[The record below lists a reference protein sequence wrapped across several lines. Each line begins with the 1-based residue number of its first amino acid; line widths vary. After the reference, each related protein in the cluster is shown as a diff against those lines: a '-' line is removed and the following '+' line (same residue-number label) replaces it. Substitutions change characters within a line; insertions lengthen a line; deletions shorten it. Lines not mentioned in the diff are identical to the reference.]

1 MATEIVAKLKQKLTT
16 NEGELCHITNVIV
29 TNPKYDDSL
38 IIKRRVLTERRDF
51 YLDHGYELLRVCG
64 DKVLVQTYFSI
75 KIKTFISVSNW
86 IYDFYEQI
94 RDNCDKRSDCCG
106 FNK

>member
-38 IIKRRVLTERRDF
+38 IIKKRVLV
-51 YLDHGYELLRVCG
+51 HLL
-64 DKVLVQTYFSI
+64 
-75 KIKTFISVSNW
+75 
-86 IYDFYEQI
+86 
-94 RDNCDKRSDCCG
+94 
-106 FNK
+106 

>member
-38 IIKRRVLTERRDF
+38 IIKKRVLTERRDF

-75 KIKTFISVSNW
+75 KIFIKFITKVISINY
-86 IYDFYEQI
+86 IYYC
-94 RDNCDKRSDCCG
+94 RAK
-106 FNK
+106 